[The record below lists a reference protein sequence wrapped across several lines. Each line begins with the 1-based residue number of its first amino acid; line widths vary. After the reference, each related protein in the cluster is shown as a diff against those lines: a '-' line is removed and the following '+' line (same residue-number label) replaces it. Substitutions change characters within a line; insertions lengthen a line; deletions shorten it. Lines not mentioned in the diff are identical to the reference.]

1 MAGIQD
7 AVAPAVPRYTC
18 RPIPLRQ
25 GMVERRFALV
35 DFTHRSKTG
44 CLRLFRSGAYLFV
57 ATRRGPRRDK
67 GGLVAKQR
75 PPRWSPPNIFRPP
88 EALGEVEVIEAVG
101 VVTEATALSFK
112 DISGRWCSEAGRQSA
127 VIGRCIARLIS
138 IIFRRRDSFREAA
151 VRLRAITMRYA
162 TCFHGAISYLRRS
175 LRRRSIDRQLKNSW
189 VS

>member
-35 DFTHRSKTG
+35 DFAHRIKTG
-44 CLRLFRSGAYLFV
+44 RLRLYEAGRTYSLPSAAAHA
-57 ATRRGPRRDK
+57 ATKRE
-67 GGLVAKQR
+67 LVAKQR

-88 EALGEVEVIEAVG
+88 EALSEVGVIEAVG

-112 DISGRWCSEAGRQSA
+112 DISGR
-127 VIGRCIARLIS
+127 
-138 IIFRRRDSFREAA
+138 
-151 VRLRAITMRYA
+151 
-162 TCFHGAISYLRRS
+162 
-175 LRRRSIDRQLKNSW
+175 
-189 VS
+189 